1 MKSRLSIQER
11 LKDLRTERK
20 LKLEELSNLTG
31 ISKSALGSYEADDY
45 KEINHGNLVILADFY
60 GVSLDYLLC
69 RTENREQVN
78 TPLMELH
85 LNDETVELLKSGKI
99 NNRLLCEIITHGK
112 FERLMTDTEIYI
124 DGHATARFRDMNEGL
139 EEQRLA
145 LIQKHRYVDGDLYS
159 ETLLAAQLEEED
171 FFCHVTHKTWDA
183 ILHDIRKAHE
193 NDMESAPDTT
203 PADELI
209 KEVRKAM
216 QSPGDRIQ
224 EFLEIFC
231 KAFQLKYKRLT
242 DEERTTLKRL
252 FKRSPLIKNSGINF
266 RRRPW
271 K

>member
-124 DGHATARFRDMNEGL
+124 DGHA
-139 EEQRLA
+139 
-145 LIQKHRYVDGDLYS
+145 
-159 ETLLAAQLEEED
+159 
-171 FFCHVTHKTWDA
+171 
-183 ILHDIRKAHE
+183 
-193 NDMESAPDTT
+193 
-203 PADELI
+203 
-209 KEVRKAM
+209 
-216 QSPGDRIQ
+216 
-224 EFLEIFC
+224 
-231 KAFQLKYKRLT
+231 
-242 DEERTTLKRL
+242 
-252 FKRSPLIKNSGINF
+252 
-266 RRRPW
+266 
-271 K
+271 

>member
-171 FFCHVTHKTWDA
+171 FFCHITHKTWDS

-193 NDMESAPDTT
+193 HDIDSTPDYSL
-203 PADELI
+203 AMKMGLEI
-209 KEVRKAM
+209 RKAI
-216 QSPGDRIQ
+216 QSSGDY
-224 EFLEIFC
+224 LGKVWAVIFNMLGMD
-231 KAFQLKYKRLT
+231 FYKLSP
-242 DEERTTLKRL
+242 DEQKT
-252 FKRSPLIKNSGINF
+252 FKKVLSKSPAIKNSPVNF
-266 RRRPW
+266 RRKR